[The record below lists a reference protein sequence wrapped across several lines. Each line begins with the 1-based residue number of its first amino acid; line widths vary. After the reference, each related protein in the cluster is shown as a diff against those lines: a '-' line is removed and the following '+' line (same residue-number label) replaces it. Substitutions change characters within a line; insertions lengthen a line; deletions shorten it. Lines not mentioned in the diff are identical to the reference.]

1 MFSSTRVDADGVGF
15 EEISHLVANLLK
27 TGRVGIADM
36 QAQTAINGNAIVN
49 SGNTGH
55 DDYFIGPSKADKR
68 AVKGNLFLQLMALLL
83 PIFG

>member
-1 MFSSTRVDADGVGF
+1 MFSNTRVAADGVGF

-27 TGRVGIADM
+27 TGRVGTADM
-36 QAQTAINGNAIVN
+36 QAQTIANGNKAV
-49 SGNTGH
+49 STARE
-55 DDYFIGPSKADKR
+55 DYFIGPSKADKR